1 MSELYKRI
9 EGLCKE
15 RGATITEMCRAS
27 GAPRGS
33 LTDLKMGRTNGLNAN
48 TLSKIADYF
57 GVSFDHLLGKAERMP
72 YAGDEELLSAE
83 TLASLAGEENKKPA
97 DQKASGLRGAGY
109 DSLTAEN
116 RAVIDALIETLLKS
130 QSVE

>member
-72 YAGDEELLSAE
+72 YAGDEDLLSAE

-97 DQKASGLRGAGY
+97 DQKASGLRGTGY

-116 RAVIDALIETLLKS
+116 RAVIDTLIETLLKS

>member
-1 MSELYKRI
+1 MSDMYKRI
-9 EGLCKE
+9 ESMCKE
-15 RGATITEMCRAS
+15 RGVNITQMCRDA
-27 GAPRGS
+27 GVPRGNLS
-33 LTDLKMGRTNGLNAN
+33 ELKMGRTLALSTR
-48 TLSKIADYF
+48 TLSKIATYF
-57 GVSFDHLLGKAERMP
+57 GVSVDHLLGNA
-72 YAGDEELLSAE
+72 AALHTGDENLLSAE

-97 DQKASGLRGAGY
+97 DQKASGLRGTGY